1 MSDSAPA
8 AEQPPIKLSFF
19 AATVTLPKLAEHHAV
34 AYAYVLHA
42 LDAGHDLGH
51 PLTPSNLPHITISAI
66 NYAAELEEKGEGISG
81 PLAIAELQARV
92 MARAGYGGGEGSE
105 NGFETAVQS
114 LVEEDGRNPPAP
126 SQS

>member
-1 MSDSAPA
+1 MSDSS
-8 AEQPPIKLSFF
+8 EQPPIKLSFF

-51 PLTPSNLPHITISAI
+51 PLTPSNLDNITAAAMA
-66 NYAAELEEKGEGISG
+66 YAEELEENGGGVSG
-81 PLAIAELQARV
+81 PQAIAELQARV
-92 MARAGYGGGEGSE
+92 MARAGYGDKEGSE
-105 NGFETAVQS
+105 SGFETAVQS